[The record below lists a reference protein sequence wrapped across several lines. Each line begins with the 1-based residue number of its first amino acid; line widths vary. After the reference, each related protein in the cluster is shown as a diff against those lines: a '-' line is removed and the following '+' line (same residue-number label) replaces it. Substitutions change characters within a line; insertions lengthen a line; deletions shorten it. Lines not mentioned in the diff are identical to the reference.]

1 MKTKQLKNKCV
12 ALLKKAIKDGR
23 LIKDFSEVEDATPYF
38 MVIHELGDLVIEN
51 LNDLEIVNLIGD
63 FAKTNNCETH
73 EDLLNLLQY
82 GQTEDIHLLS
92 YYIAEYTLFEEAEKT
107 LNMKIYNL
115 V

>member
-23 LIKDFSEVEDATPYF
+23 LIEDFSEVEDATQYF
-38 MVIHELGDLVIEN
+38 MVIHELGDLAILH
-51 LNDLEIVNLIGD
+51 LNDLETVNLIRD

-73 EDLLNLLQY
+73 EDLIDFLQY

-92 YYIAEYTLFEEAEKT
+92 YYIAEYTLFKEAEKT